1 MNYKNYKTL
10 YLIIWK
16 VYISKLKEFRN
27 RVECPRQCM
36 VLTECFRRTYAYRAV
51 VNFEL
56 GSSNKNTEKIE
67 TYSTWAEDDK
77 YICNTVF
84 GAYKRKRTFERP
96 NIRNIIMNIKHRIW
110 ICMLGTRPQW
120 RTVVKKVINRRIPKE
135 TGQFQFSA
143 QKMASEGLSSMGL
156 ATMRPQAIVSP
167 FLSKKKTTSVKV
179 WCLS

>member
-1 MNYKNYKTL
+1 MNNSVFGTIKITKQLFHLLLYMNYKNYKTL

-67 TYSTWAEDDK
+67 TYST
-77 YICNTVF
+77 
-84 GAYKRKRTFERP
+84 
-96 NIRNIIMNIKHRIW
+96 
-110 ICMLGTRPQW
+110 
-120 RTVVKKVINRRIPKE
+120 
-135 TGQFQFSA
+135 
-143 QKMASEGLSSMGL
+143 
-156 ATMRPQAIVSP
+156 
-167 FLSKKKTTSVKV
+167 
-179 WCLS
+179 